1 MPPVKKTTPA
11 KGAKPKKEKPLTRRK
26 TALIMTTGAEG
37 DSYIL
42 DLVHKTDEVIRTG
55 RPPKYNPTS
64 LWKKFVEYV
73 EHSRN
78 NPARTEQPFGTG
90 FIVVGSAERPLT
102 LLNFYLFA
110 GIDRKTFAGYEEND
124 AFFPITTRIRDV
136 IFSQKFD
143 GAARGVFKDNLIAR
157 DLGIGE
163 RLDIAGS
170 FDPTKPIK
178 VEFGKGNANAPKTK
192 IPAK

>member
-1 MPPVKKTTPA
+1 MPPVKNKAP
-11 KGAKPKKEKPLTRRK
+11 AKPKREKPLTRRK

-37 DSYIL
+37 DKYIL
-42 DLVHKTDEVIRTG
+42 DLVRRTDEVIKAG
-55 RPPKYNPTS
+55 RPPKHNPTT
-64 LWKKFVEYV
+64 LWEKFVEYV
-73 EHSRN
+73 EHSIN

-102 LLNFYLFA
+102 LLGFYLFA
-110 GIDRKTFAGYEEND
+110 GIDRTTFARYEESED
-124 AFFPITTRIRDV
+124 FRTITTRIRDV

-143 GAARGVFKDNLIAR
+143 GAARGIFKDNLIAR

-170 FDPTKPIK
+170 FDPSKPIR
-178 VEFGKGNANAPKTK
+178 VEFGKGNLNAPKSKTPSK
-192 IPAK
+192 